1 MNRLDA
7 DFSERFRAPPELVLF
22 DVFRWFA
29 FVFVAVFVISIGIR
43 MSIGNAALFATL
55 PAVFMAGWQAFAIWC
70 FDEYEL
76 VRSAWSVAIA
86 RRESWKSPWTVLRV
100 PANRC
105 RLVPAP
111 PDSGAAFLLL
121 FPSLGGRLWFAAP
134 CGRTPESRAFWE
146 SSVPAAV
153 EPPPRYRHP
162 ALAAIAKTAAVLA
175 LALPL
180 TVAHLALF
188 SFAMVPERPIQPACA
203 AMVLFCLYAS
213 AAQALFLWSVGRFCG
228 AGCSRGFAVLFLVFQ
243 TYYLFIG
250 ATPALSSWSDPETGR
265 DLRSSIVLVAWA
277 VLWSFYLLFRVVRP
291 HPATNAPAASKSHA
305 ETAEPVNPATP

>member
-86 RRESWKSPWTVLRV
+86 RRGSWKSPWTVLRV

-146 SSVPAAV
+146 SSVPAVV
-153 EPPPRYRHP
+153 EPLPRYRHP
-162 ALAAIAKTAAVLA
+162 ALAAIAKTVAVLA

-213 AAQALFLWSVGRFCG
+213 AAQALFLWSVG
-228 AGCSRGFAVLFLVFQ
+228 AVLRRRLLARLRRPLPRLPDLLPLHRRDAGALLVERSGNRPRPPQ
-243 TYYLFIG
+243 LDRPRRLG
-250 ATPALSSWSDPETGR
+250 RSVVLLPSLPRRSPAPRHERTR
-265 DLRSSIVLVAWA
+265 
-277 VLWSFYLLFRVVRP
+277 RV
-291 HPATNAPAASKSHA
+291 
-305 ETAEPVNPATP
+305 

>member
-7 DFSERFRAPPELVLF
+7 DLSERFRAPPELVLF

-29 FVFVAVFVISIGIR
+29 FVFVAVFVISIGIG
-43 MSIGNAALFATL
+43 MSIGNAALFATV

-86 RRESWKSPWTVLRV
+86 RRGSWKSPWTVLRV

-188 SFAMVPERPIQPACA
+188 SFAVVPERPIQPACA
-203 AMVLFCLYAS
+203 AMALFCLYAS
-213 AAQALFLWSVGRFCG
+213 AAQTFFLWSAGRLCG
-228 AGCSRGFAVLFLVFQ
+228 AGCSRGFAILFLVFQ
-243 TYYLFIG
+243 AYYLFTG
-250 ATPALSSWSDPETGR
+250 AMPALVAWRDLETGA
-265 DLRSSIVLVAWA
+265 DLRNSIVLLAWA
-277 VLWSFYLLFRVVRP
+277 VPWSFYLLFRVVRP